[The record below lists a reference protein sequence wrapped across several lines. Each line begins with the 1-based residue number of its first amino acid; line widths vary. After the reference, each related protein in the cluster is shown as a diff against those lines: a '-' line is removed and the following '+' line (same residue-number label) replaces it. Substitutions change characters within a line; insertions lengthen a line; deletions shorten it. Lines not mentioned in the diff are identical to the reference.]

1 MQEKGY
7 KNNYNYQDIL
17 EHKPTIQLLNNDT
30 KALERFYTH
39 ISQFEILIKMYNS
52 WLYYTK
58 EAAEKLIA
66 KIQKEY
72 HLK

>member
-1 MQEKGY
+1 MQAKGY

-17 EHKPTIQLLNNDT
+17 EHRPALHLLNNDT
-30 KALERFYTH
+30 KALERFYTQ
-39 ISQFEILIKMYNS
+39 ISQFEILVKMYNS

-66 KIQKEY
+66 EIQKEY
-72 HLK
+72 HLN